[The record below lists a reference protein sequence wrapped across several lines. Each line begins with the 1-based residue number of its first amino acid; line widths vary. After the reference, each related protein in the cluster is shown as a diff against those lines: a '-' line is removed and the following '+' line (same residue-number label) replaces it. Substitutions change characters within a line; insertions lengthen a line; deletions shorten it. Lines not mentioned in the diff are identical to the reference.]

1 MRKRLNGPGRVV
13 MAAAL
18 VLAAGVVTALPAT
31 AAATPWSA
39 LPTAGASPGGT
50 SPAAPS
56 PPGLGKADAP
66 VSHWITLITGDRV
79 GVSAAG
85 QPVRIVPGKG
95 REHISVRIERTKDH
109 TLVLPLDAQPLI
121 DKGQVDE
128 RLFDLKE
135 LNAAAYR
142 KHHKSGTGLIVS
154 YRDGVA
160 GSAPLKAARSL
171 KSELREDDGAKVRR
185 SLPSID
191 AEAVTVSDA
200 SAQDVW
206 ETLTRPAGKALAAQ
220 RTADPGLRRISLDGM
235 RRASLDKS
243 MAQIG
248 VPAARQAGYDGT
260 GVRIAVLDTGV
271 DETHPDLQGRQEAE
285 QNFSASPDTED
296 RFGHGTHAASIA
308 AGTGAKSG
316 GTYEGVAPGA
326 RILDAKV
333 LDDDGYGSDS
343 AVIAGMEWAADQH
356 ADIVNLSLGHRDMP
370 GVDLVEEAVNRLS
383 AERGIL
389 FVAASGNNGPDAGT
403 IDSPGSA
410 EQALSVGAVD
420 GSDAVAPF
428 SSRGP
433 AADGTVIKPDIT
445 APGVAITA
453 AVPSGSVL
461 TGRYGE
467 QPPGYTTL
475 SGTSMAT
482 PHVAGAAA
490 LLKQEHPDWTGA
502 RLKAALVAAARPSG
516 AGALAEGGGR
526 VDVAAAIGQTVVAE
540 PSSVAFARQSY
551 PHADDKP
558 VTQQVTY
565 RNLGSEPVTF
575 DLSVAATGPDG
586 KAAPADMFALGAQ
599 RLTVPANGT
608 ATVALTADTRPGGD
622 VNGVYTAIVTAT
634 SAAQT
639 VRTTAAVEREVETYE
654 VTVRHLG
661 ADGEPATHVVWPD
674 LYLLSGLGV
683 AGDNYAGDPSNGS
696 YTVRVPKGDYYLDA
710 MIYGSD
716 DPDGVRSQ
724 ITAPHFEVTKD
735 TTVTLDARTAKP
747 IDITGP
753 DPAAKRQAADVYTE
767 LNTPDFGFSNGM
779 FGTDFSTIRTAQL
792 GPDFAAEG
800 TLFQGFDAFDVNGT
814 KEYRLAYGGKVTR
827 LATGFERHAK
837 PADLAKID
845 SRLGATVPGK
855 QGMLTARPILK
866 DSFGSIF
873 SPGVMRPLPVA
884 TTTYATTEASAD
896 WFIGLD
902 QYDDTGSYPELS
914 HGTGIQRYEAGQSYR
929 RDLGVGIVGPT
940 LETREEEGVT
950 RDGDTITGCVSLL
963 RDGTG
968 NWSYG
973 PDDTGKSALYRDGT
987 EVASQSGALS
997 CWSDVTVPAESGD
1010 FKLTATASRGAPAA
1024 APTEVEAT
1032 WTFASAHTAAE
1043 QALPISVVR
1052 FTPHLDG
1059 DSTVPAGV
1067 VTRVPVTVVGAAA
1080 GTNLKSLTVEVSYDG
1095 TTWKKT
1101 PVGKLGIFV
1110 RNPAAGQSVS
1120 LRATVVDKQ
1129 GNTLTQ
1135 TIHNAYRGK

>member
-31 AAATPWSA
+31 AAETPWSA
-39 LPTAGASPGGT
+39 LPTAGTSPGDT
-50 SPAAPS
+50 
-56 PPGLGKADAP
+56 PPDAP

-85 QPVRIVPGKG
+85 EPVRMVPGKG

-128 RLFDLKE
+128 RLFDLRE

-142 KHHKSGTGLIVS
+142 KHQKSGTGLIVS
-154 YRDGVA
+154 YRDGA
-160 GSAPLKAARSL
+160 SGSAPLKAARSL
-171 KSELREDDGAKVRR
+171 KSELREDGGTTVRR

-206 ETLTRPAGKALAAQ
+206 ETLTRPAGKALAGQ
-220 RTADPGLRRISLDGM
+220 RTADPGLRRISLDGV

-271 DETHPDLQGRQEAE
+271 DETHPDLRGRQEAE
-285 QNFSASPDTED
+285 QNFSASPDTKD
-296 RFGHGTHAASIA
+296 RFGHGTHVASIA

-316 GTYEGVAPGA
+316 GMYEGVAPGA
-326 RILDAKV
+326 RILDGKV
-333 LDDDGYGSDS
+333 LDDDGYGTDS
-343 AVIAGMEWAADQH
+343 EVVAGMEWAAAQH
-356 ADIVNLSLGHRDMP
+356 ADIVNLSLGHQDMP
-370 GVDLVEEAVNRLS
+370 GIDLVEEAVNRLS
-383 AERGIL
+383 AEQGIL
-389 FVAASGNNGPDAGT
+389 FVAASGNSGPDAHT
-403 IDSPGSA
+403 VESPGSA

-420 GSDAVAPF
+420 GSDAVASF
-428 SSRGP
+428 SGRGP

-445 APGVAITA
+445 APGVDVTA
-453 AVPSGSVL
+453 AVAPGSVL
-461 TGRYGE
+461 AGRYGE

-502 RLKAALVAAARPSG
+502 RLKAALVAGARPSG

-526 VDVAAAIGQTVVAE
+526 VDVAAAIGQTVLAD

-558 VTQQVTY
+558 VTQQITY
-565 RNLGSEPVTF
+565 RNLGSEPVAF

-586 KAAPADMFALGAQ
+586 KAAPADMFALDAR

-622 VNGVYTAIVTAT
+622 VNGVYTAVVTAT
-634 SAAQT
+634 GAAQT
-639 VRTTAAVEREVETYE
+639 VETTAAVEREVETYE

-661 ADGEPATHVVWPD
+661 TDGEPATNVAWPG
-674 LYLLSGLGV
+674 LYELSGLGV
-683 AGDNYAGDPSNGS
+683 AGENYARSPSKGS

-716 DPDGVRSQ
+716 GGLNQ

-747 IDITGP
+747 IDITAP
-753 DPAAKRQAADVYTE
+753 DPAAERQAADVYTE
-767 LNTPDFGFSNGM
+767 LNTPDFGFSTGM
-779 FGTDFSTIRTAQL
+779 AGTDFSTIRTAQL

-814 KEYRLAYGGKVTR
+814 KEYRLSYGGRTTR
-827 LATGFERHAK
+827 LATGFERHPK
-837 PADLAKID
+837 PADLVKID
-845 SRLGATVPGK
+845 ARLGATVPGK
-855 QGMLTARPILK
+855 QGMLTARPIIQ
-866 DSFGSIF
+866 DAFGSIF

-884 TTTYATTEASAD
+884 TTTYATTEVSAD
-896 WFIGLD
+896 WSTALE
-902 QYDDTGSYPELS
+902 QYDDTGSNPELS
-914 HGTGIQRYEAGQSYR
+914 HGSGLQHYEAGQSYR
-929 RDLGVGIVGPT
+929 RDLGVGVFGPA
-940 LETREEEGVT
+940 LETRESEGVT
-950 RDGDTITGCVSLL
+950 RNGDRITGCLSLL

-968 NWSYG
+968 NWSSG
-973 PDDTGKSALYRDGT
+973 NDDAVSATLYRNGV
-987 EVASQSGALS
+987 EIASSPNLLG
-997 CWSDVTVPAESGD
+997 CWEGVTVPADSGD
-1010 FKLTATASRGAPAA
+1010 FKLTAKASRGGPAG

-1032 WTFASAHTAAE
+1032 WTFASAHTTAE

-1059 DSTVPAGV
+1059 DSTVPAGA

-1080 GTNLKSLTVEVSYDG
+1080 GANLKSLTVEVSYDG

-1101 PVGKLGIFV
+1101 PVGKLGFFV
-1110 RNPAAGQSVS
+1110 RNPAAGKSVS
-1120 LRATVVDKQ
+1120 LRATAVDKQ

-1135 TIHNAYRGK
+1135 TIHNAFRGE